1 MDPEY
6 AGIMTLLFLGL
17 ICFTIDWEGV
27 EKHTGYNLAPAQW
40 FRDYRE
46 YKNKLNAVVP
56 EEKMPS
62 SLIGEIYDKYGEEA
76 VDAAVKSW
84 EENKTKDERKELKA
98 LHSIMMAKAA
108 KTYSENVEKQAIE
121 LGLEEDPEVKAMIQE
136 TEELAKILNSNKVE
150 STEVKVDDFANNFLS
165 NISQK
170 PILQVP
176 NI

>member
-1 MDPEY
+1 
-6 AGIMTLLFLGL
+6 MT
-17 ICFTIDWEGV
+17 
-27 EKHTGYNLAPAQW
+27 
-40 FRDYRE
+40 
-46 YKNKLNAVVP
+46 KLYTVCVIRP
-56 EEKMPS
+56 RGTVCS
-62 SLIGEIYDKYGEEA
+62 YQ
-76 VDAAVKSW
+76 
-84 EENKTKDERKELKA
+84 ELKA

-136 TEELAKILNSNKVE
+136 TEELAKKLNSNKVE

-165 NISQK
+165 NINQK